1 MTDVSLFVY
10 GTLLTVADHPMGNL
24 LRTHGALR
32 GRGSIRARLYM
43 IDDPDD
49 PGQNFYPGA
58 LPSGDPQDRVY
69 GELYNLTDP
78 GAVLPQFDEYEACS
92 ANWPEPH
99 EFLRRTVPVTLE
111 DGETVSAVTYL
122 YTWDVS
128 GARHIASGRFNELSR
143 DTR

>member
-1 MTDVSLFVY
+1 MTQISLFVY

-24 LRTHGALR
+24 LRDHSVFR

-58 LPSGDPQDRVY
+58 QPSGDPQDRVF
-69 GELYNLTDP
+69 GELYELTNPD
-78 GAVLPQFDEYEACS
+78 AVLPSFDDYEACS
-92 ANWPEPH
+92 PNWPEPH
-99 EFLRRTVPVTLE
+99 EFLRRKVPVTLE
-111 DGETVSAVTYL
+111 DGTTLPAVTYL

-128 GARHIASGRFNELSR
+128 SAEHIPSGRFAQISR